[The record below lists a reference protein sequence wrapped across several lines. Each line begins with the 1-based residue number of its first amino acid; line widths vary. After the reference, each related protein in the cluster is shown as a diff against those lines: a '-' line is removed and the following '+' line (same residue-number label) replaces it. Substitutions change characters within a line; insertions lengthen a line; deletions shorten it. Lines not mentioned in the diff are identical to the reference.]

1 MIELSLPDQPL
12 AQRALRAALNRPS
25 PPQQLLFFGPPGCG
39 KRAAALEMAW
49 AIMDPSGAHDRR
61 EAAVDL
67 IEVRASGAEIRL
79 EELDPALAAIAAR
92 PQIMERRVLIVH
104 GAERLRRQDGSSRI
118 LKPLEEPA
126 PRSTVILVTERV
138 GDLLPTIR
146 SRCLPVPFRSPT
158 SARIAERLVSGGLS
172 EEEALER
179 ARADG
184 TAALDM
190 NPFDLRMRALGR
202 DIGRAALTGE
212 RGPRQLV
219 SHVEEAIENAAAASP
234 SPQLAELQ
242 REAKEKEGKRGGRT
256 AEKRAEEQ
264 RRRELRRLA
273 TDGWRAVLRSA
284 GGVAADLLAAR
295 AGAPDAARNPKKA
308 RELAEE
314 TEAIST
320 AGLVHI
326 VEEFEHGVADLA
338 LNPEIPLRAEAL
350 LARVAQARHGHPVA
364 LSASGRLPI

>member
-1 MIELSLPDQPL
+1 
-12 AQRALRAALNRPS
+12 
-25 PPQQLLFFGPPGCG
+25 
-39 KRAAALEMAW
+39 
-49 AIMDPSGAHDRR
+49 MDPDGKHDRR
-61 EAAVDL
+61 QSAIDL

-79 EELDPALAAIAAR
+79 EELDPALSAIAAR
-92 PQIMERRVLIVH
+92 PQVLERRVLIID

-126 PRSTVILVTERV
+126 PRSHVILVTERV

-158 SARIAERLVSGGLS
+158 GARIAQRLMESGMP
-172 EEEALER
+172 EDEARER

-190 NPFDLRMRALGR
+190 NAFDLRMRALGR
-202 DIGRAALTGE
+202 DVGRAALTGE

-219 SHVEEAIENAAAASP
+219 AHVEEVIEQAAAANP
-234 SPQLAELQ
+234 SEQLADLQ
-242 REAKEKEGKRGGRT
+242 REAREKEGKRGART

-273 TDGWRAVLRSA
+273 TDGWRSVLRSA
-284 GGVAADLLAAR
+284 AGVAADVLIAR
-295 AGAPDAARNPKKA
+295 SGAPQSARSPEMAK
-308 RELAEE
+308 ELVGA
-314 TEAIST
+314 TEAIPTPS
-320 AGLVHI
+320 LVRI
-326 VEEFEHGVADLA
+326 VEEFEHTVADLA

-364 LSASGRLPI
+364 LSASGRPPI